1 MNFPILSSL
10 ILLPLIGS
18 FFIFFSKSKN
28 KTYESS
34 KYFALF
40 IALANF
46 VLSIYLW
53 FIFDRDTSEFQFVEN
68 RKWILGFV
76 NYKVGVDGISI
87 LFIILTTF
95 ITSIC
100 VIAVNSSIKNRLK
113 EFLVAILL
121 METLMIG
128 VFCSLDLI
136 IFYLFFE
143 GV

>member
-34 KYFALF
+34 KYIALF

-76 NYKVGVDGISI
+76 NYKV
-87 LFIILTTF
+87 
-95 ITSIC
+95 
-100 VIAVNSSIKNRLK
+100 
-113 EFLVAILL
+113 
-121 METLMIG
+121 
-128 VFCSLDLI
+128 
-136 IFYLFFE
+136 
-143 GV
+143 